1 MKDEEWIKYFTNRL
15 AESEKE
21 LADFK
26 SAIANHGLRVR
37 HRDVHGE
44 RNVTDQRVNQL
55 EKAIDEYRRML
66 RDD

>member
-44 RNVTDQRVNQL
+44 RDVTDQQVNQL
-55 EKAIDEYRRML
+55 EKAIDDYRRML